1 MTRAKKKNTETQ
13 MKNHKKENQ
22 TQQQIKKKKNEKLIT
37 I

>member
-22 TQQQIKKKKNEKLIT
+22 TQQQIKNKTK
-37 I
+37 